1 MTIFLQQLGR
11 GLRLCPEK
19 EVLTVFDF
27 VAHVNK
33 KFDFESRFRALL
45 KRGDG
50 GIDIKKQIT
59 EGFVLLPPGCS
70 IMMEQKAR
78 DYVLQTISAAIFTKN
93 KLIQSIQSYTA
104 IPTLSQFITDIHQD
118 VRLIYKGKNCWT
130 SLLKAAGKIIYPE
143 DEITQ
148 LLTNNLTKLTHLN
161 SAFYLRFIL
170 KIIDEK
176 KIWFVQIEQK
186 KNISIFSVLIFSI
199 KKQIRMNQKLI

>member
-1 MTIFLQQLGR
+1 
-11 GLRLCPEK
+11 
-19 EVLTVFDF
+19 
-27 VAHVNK
+27 
-33 KFDFESRFRALL
+33 
-45 KRGDG
+45 
-50 GIDIKKQIT
+50 
-59 EGFVLLPPGCS
+59 
-70 IMMEQKAR
+70 MMEQKAR

-104 IPTLSQFITDIHQD
+104 IPTLSQFITDIHQY

-130 SLLKAAGKIIYPE
+130 SLLRAAGKVTYQ
-143 DEITQ
+143 DDSFTQ

-186 KNISIFSVLIFSI
+186 KNISIFSALIFSI